1 MPRARYTSSVG
12 KLALVALLS
21 SALFTG
27 CFGYNSSAKGWA
39 YAGDSL
45 LIAGGGAAI
54 GLGVTE
60 KSSCKD
66 TGASCYDPPFNG
78 ATVAGALLVTAGII
92 GIIYN
97 ATRDEVK
104 TSR

>member
-45 LIAGGGAAI
+45 LLAGGGAAI
-54 GLGVTE
+54 GLGVTS
-60 KSSCKD
+60 KTDCAT
-66 TGASCYDPPFNG
+66 TGASCYDSPVNG
-78 ATVAGALLVTAGII
+78 PMVAGAMLITAGIV

-97 ATRDEVK
+97 ATRTEVK